1 MLDTNA
7 TRRAFL
13 GFLAAHLAVPN
24 AALARD
30 ILRLNASEMR
40 THPDLRIRLG
50 EDFRL
55 QLANDLDAPLALHWR
70 GLRLPND
77 MDGVPGLTGN
87 AIAPGDRVDIGFTP
101 PDAGT
106 FLYHPSL
113 RSHAA
118 MQMARGFV
126 GLFIVEEKQP
136 PQTDADLAILLSE
149 STDEKGERIILA
161 NGRRQ
166 LETMALPPQARIRLR
181 IGNGSSRRM
190 MAIGIDGAIAQV
202 AAIDGQPCGLFEPA
216 RQTLPLVPGSRYD
229 LFFDLPNHADANVS
243 FVLRGAGE
251 ATQTILRWRTHG
263 KARALLEPFA
273 GLPANPKLPVRI
285 ALEKS
290 RRAELVIDQAP
301 DGRSWRLNEQVAD
314 EIGPKQF
321 LSIPR
326 GTPVML
332 NLVNRSKLAQII
344 HVHGHALRHIH
355 ALDDG
360 WEPYWRDSVVVPAE
374 RNLRIAFVA
383 DNPGKWLIAG
393 GFGVGEGP
401 LGWFEVN

>member
-1 MLDTNA
+1 MLDINA

-40 THPDLRIRLG
+40 THPALRIRLG

-263 KARALLEPFA
+263 AARALLEPFA
-273 GLPANPKLPVRI
+273 GLPTNPKLPVRI

-314 EIGPKQF
+314 EIGPKPF